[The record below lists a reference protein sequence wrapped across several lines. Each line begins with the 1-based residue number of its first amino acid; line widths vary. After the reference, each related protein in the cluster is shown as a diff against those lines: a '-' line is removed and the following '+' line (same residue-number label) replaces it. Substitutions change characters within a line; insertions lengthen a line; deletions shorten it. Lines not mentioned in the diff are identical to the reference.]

1 MLLSLSKTKTNL
13 GCLMSMCP
21 SPPRPARCRGI
32 DLNRGTGR
40 VCVPNSLRPH
50 GLQPTQF
57 LCPWDSP
64 GKNMGV
70 GCHALLPGDLP
81 NPGIK
86 PTSLMSPASAGGFF
100 TTSATWEEPTLE
112 SYHHRNH
119 AVFCARAEPQR
130 DISVKGLLV
139 TPQDIKRLGLD
150 PKHSWLPLSCLA
162 VYLPPTN
169 I

>member
-1 MLLSLSKTKTNL
+1 MHAKSHQSCPSLCNTMDCSLPLLSMGFSRQEDQS
-13 GCLMSMCP
+13 GSSC
-21 SPPRPARCRGI
+21 SPPGDVPDTGI
-32 DLNRGTGR
+32 E
-40 VCVPNSLRPH
+40 
-50 GLQPTQF
+50 
-57 LCPWDSP
+57 
-64 GKNMGV
+64 
-70 GCHALLPGDLP
+70 
-81 NPGIK
+81 
-86 PTSLMSPASAGGFF
+86 PTSLKSPALAARFF

>member
-1 MLLSLSKTKTNL
+1 MTPWTVAHQVPLSIGFSRQEYWSGLPHL
-13 GCLMSMCP
+13 P
-21 SPPRPARCRGI
+21 SE
-32 DLNRGTGR
+32 DL
-40 VCVPNSLRPH
+40 H
-50 GLQPTQF
+50 
-57 LCPWDSP
+57 D
-64 GKNMGV
+64 
-70 GCHALLPGDLP
+70 
-81 NPGIK
+81 PGIE
-86 PTSLMSPASAGGFF
+86 PESLMSPASAGGFF

-150 PKHSWLPLSCLA
+150 PEHSWLPLSCLA